1 MLFAV
6 QGASLIMLIALERV
20 GAPLAFIEWATL
32 FSVWLGVCVA
42 GLLGAT
48 MRPSGFF
55 GTDKNAGFVS
65 IGAAHFMIAMMC
77 FTGTQAHHF
86 TIGINS
92 FIIVGLALAIY
103 GFAVTPFLR
112 RIEAFTGI
120 FTITGFMRERFTYR
134 LPAICICG
142 ASFISLGLMALA
154 SFTLTTQSLD
164 TVFGVSFDTSLVFVG
179 FVAIISV
186 FVGGLRSILN
196 VSLVICAAI
205 ILGFIGV
212 SALSYFNLGTL
223 PFNSF
228 LSADMLA
235 QIQKKSQLEP
245 VFTNTNLTHSVGITL
260 GLIGLMPLFGMFNAH
275 KSQSQDSKRYKDSKS
290 HNSQSN
296 VTYSLI
302 ITFLCLC
309 AAMLA
314 IHSANLNLFLNMD
327 SQKSDTILALP
338 LALNLLYQLLPA
350 LIGVGGLCLSLFGL
364 STILGHDIFYKL
376 IMPKS
381 VASWRLAIIRILWV
395 LSFILIADI
404 FQIFE
409 LEAVFLLHLS
419 LGVAASLIAPVLL
432 LSFLPR
438 TGSVT
443 ALMTL
448 FAGASAAII
457 MMFIAPDAPLSAGF
471 AGFAAACFIGAAG
484 LASCPPIGAEHAFAV
499 RLAANND
506 ETLIKEHKI

>member
-1 MLFAV
+1 MLFAL
-6 QGASLIMLIALERV
+6 QGAALLMLIVLERV
-20 GAPLAFIEWATL
+20 GAPLAFVEWATL
-32 FSVWLGVCVA
+32 FTVWLGICVA
-42 GLLGAT
+42 GLQGAT
-48 MRPSGFF
+48 MRPSSFF
-55 GTDKNAGFVS
+55 GTDKHAGFVS
-65 IGAAHFMIAMMC
+65 VGAAHFMIAMMC
-77 FTGTQAHHF
+77 FANIQANHF
-86 TIGINS
+86 TLNIGS
-92 FIIVGLALAIY
+92 IVLVSLALAIH
-103 GFAVTPFLR
+103 GFISSPFLR
-112 RIEAFTGI
+112 RMEAFTGI

-154 SFTLTTQSLD
+154 SFTLTTQTLD
-164 TVFGVSFDTSLVFVG
+164 TVFGIPFDASLVFVG
-179 FVAIISV
+179 LAVTICV

-196 VSLVICAAI
+196 MTLVICAAI

-212 SALSYFNLGTL
+212 IALVYFNLGTL
-223 PFNSF
+223 PFDRF

-245 VFTNTNLTHSVGITL
+245 VFTNTNLTHSIGIMI
-260 GLIGLMPLFGMFNAH
+260 GLIGLMPLFGIFNAH
-275 KSQSQDSKRYKDSKS
+275 KSQNQDSKRYKDSKT
-290 HNSQSN
+290 HNSQNN

-302 ITFLCLC
+302 IIFLCLC

-314 IHSANLNLFLNMD
+314 IHSASLNLFLNMD
-327 SQKSDTILALP
+327 SQKSDTIFTLP

-364 STILGHDIFYKL
+364 STILGHDIIYKL

-381 VASWRLAIIRILWV
+381 VASWRLVLVRIIWV
-395 LSFILIADI
+395 LSFILVADI

-409 LEAVFLLHLS
+409 FEAVFLLHLS

-443 ALMTL
+443 ALMAL

-457 MMFIAPDAPLSAGF
+457 IMFIVPDAPLSAGF
-471 AGFAAACFIGAAG
+471 SGFSAACFIGAAG
-484 LASCPPIGAEHAFAV
+484 LASCPPLKAEHEFAL
-499 RLAANND
+499 RLAANRD
-506 ETLIKEHKI
+506 EPLIKEHKI